1 MPCASYIIGFFAML
15 LMLGNGYMLNSLRH
29 LGRAAVLFLL
39 FACLIDGWGTSH
51 AQTRETP
58 YWASISASKA
68 RMRVGPTTNYPAS
81 WIYQR
86 IGLPVK
92 VVKVHNNWR
101 ELEDPDGTRGWMHVR
116 LLSATETAIVT
127 ADEANMYRERNA
139 QSLHLYRVQKGVVG
153 QVSDCGEGWC
163 MFDVNGKR
171 GFVRVEAIWGANP

>member
-1 MPCASYIIGFFAML
+1 
-15 LMLGNGYMLNSLRH
+15 MLGDGYMRNCLRH
-29 LGRAAVLFLL
+29 LAGAAATFFLVAGL
-39 FACLIDGWGTSH
+39 AGISGDVR

-68 RMRVGPTTNYPAS
+68 RMRVGPNTNYPAS

-86 IGLPVK
+86 KDLPVR

-127 ADEANMYRERNA
+127 ADKADMHRDRSA
-139 QSLHLYRVQKGVVG
+139 QSSLLYHVQKGVVG
-153 QVSDCGEGWC
+153 RVKDCGDGWC

-171 GFVRVEAIWGANP
+171 GFIRSEAIWGATP